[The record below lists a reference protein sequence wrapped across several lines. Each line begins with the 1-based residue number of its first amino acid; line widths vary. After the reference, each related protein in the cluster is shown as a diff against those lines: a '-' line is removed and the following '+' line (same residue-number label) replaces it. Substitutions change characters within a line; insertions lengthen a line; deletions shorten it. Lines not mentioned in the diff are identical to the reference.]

1 MRGAC
6 TPSSVLRSD
15 PPDAHPVFT
24 TSHCFSAS
32 DLDLVPPES
41 CFTIPRGTFGD
52 AAAVRCTR
60 LLVAKV
66 VCTDGT
72 DRSFLF
78 TTCRHL
84 SAWNRN
90 NLPLASSVS
99 TARDAYAAADGVRG
113 ACTPSSVAYS
123 ETPDSHLVLTNG
135 HCIRARSL
143 YPIPFGSSAP
153 TMRDAY
159 AAASRVR
166 CTITPCRDRR
176 LFQTRRTLS

>member
-1 MRGAC
+1 MRGSC
-6 TPSSVLRSD
+6 TPSSVLCSD
-15 PPDAHPVFT
+15 PPDAYPVFT

-52 AAAVRCTR
+52 AAAVRCTT

-72 DRSFLF
+72 GRSFLF

-113 ACTPSSVAYS
+113 ACTPSSVVYS
-123 ETPDSHLVLTNG
+123 DTPDTGVHNLPLHTCEEPVPNSVGIVCADHAGRL
-135 HCIRARSL
+135 RSRCL
-143 YPIPFGSSAP
+143 SGLCEYLLPGSPSVP
-153 TMRDAY
+153 T
-159 AAASRVR
+159 
-166 CTITPCRDRR
+166 P
-176 LFQTRRTLS
+176 